1 MAKPKADNDNDTAA
15 QLKGK
20 ELARRAAEGDP
31 DAAKALEKIVVSF
44 ERWKKLLG
52 DKKDIDRKAKELE
65 GGAAAS
71 FENAI
76 EAGLPSNAD
85 ANDVHAKLRG
95 VEKSWQA
102 QKEAIQQASLMRSE
116 IAEKVKKAAGKL
128 ERASQD
134 GAQLTIPVTD
144 G

>member
-1 MAKPKADNDNDTAA
+1 MAKKKADNDNAA
-15 QLKGK
+15 QLKGRQ
-20 ELARRAAEGDP
+20 LAKRAAEGDP

-44 ERWKKLLG
+44 EQWKKLLG
-52 DKKDIDRKAKELE
+52 DKKEIDRKAKELE

-76 EAGLPSNAD
+76 EKGLPSHPD
-85 ANDVHAKLRG
+85 ANDVHDKLRECE
-95 VEKSWQA
+95 VSWQA
-102 QKEAIQQASLMRSE
+102 QKEAIAEASEMRSA

-134 GAQLTIPVTD
+134 GAQLTIPGTD
-144 G
+144 S